1 MSVSWATY
9 PGAMRLRPLGWELT
23 VFLVAFNVLA
33 VGLAIGSESVVVA
46 SIVAMAAATPVVL
59 LSFLVRLV
67 VGIAAEQQRA
77 KLVRSLDHAC

>member
-1 MSVSWATY
+1 MSISWAPY
-9 PGAMRLRPLGWELT
+9 PEVMRLRPLGWEFT
-23 VFLVAFNVLA
+23 MFLVAFNVLA

-59 LSFLVRLV
+59 LSLLIRLA

-77 KLVRSLDHAC
+77 KLVRSLDHAY